1 MKTTRILF
9 VDNLGSGD
17 VWPFILHIPPQDYD

>member
-9 VDNLGSGD
+9 VYNFGSGD
-17 VWPFILHIPPQDYD
+17 VRFFILHIPPQDYD

>member
-9 VDNLGSGD
+9 VDNLWSGD
-17 VWPFILHIPPQDYD
+17 VRLFILHTPPQDNN

>member
-9 VDNLGSGD
+9 VDNLWNGNVSL
-17 VWPFILHIPPQDYD
+17 FLLHTPPQDYN